1 MKEKLNALLREK
13 PYFLLLLPVFFIFHG
28 YNAFFSFFPIG
39 FVLLNLS
46 ITLLVTA
53 LLYLLSFGLLK
64 NKKKA
69 AVFSFWTLLFILSFG
84 FLHDSLKK
92 IVGSNFSSSYKF
104 ILPLVFAFLF
114 ILWRFMKKRQGTFQQ
129 LFLFL
134 NILFC
139 SFIGYEIINSIT
151 NYIAYKKNNHLLDNR
166 FTAYHQAEKNNKQS
180 DTSKPDIYFLV
191 FDALPS
197 TAAMQKAWDFNN
209 NTLDSFLQKENFYVI
224 PHSKSNY
231 NLTVLSVSSTLNM
244 DYTPPVDL
252 QQDETKMY
260 FKASA
265 SLLDNSLLRYLNEAG
280 YDIKQY
286 QPVSFVNKDWRG
298 GLFFPDMLHMNYFY
312 QTLPG
317 RIYRDLGWNFSQLKT
332 KLIKKQ
338 DFSYY
343 EKRNN
348 NHRNDLVKTTMLIK
362 KSCAI
367 NKPKPQFV
375 YAHYQLPHDPY
386 IYDSTGNL
394 KQAEKTITYKEEEQ
408 PAAFIEQVKFA
419 NKLIQQLVKHI
430 KQANKPNTVIIIEG
444 DHGFRNIYGKKGYMI
459 YDNFSS
465 FYFPDRNYKDL
476 YPTISPVNS
485 FRVVLNN
492 FFDAKLPLLK
502 DSSIFIPYTLPGE
515 RK

>member
-1 MKEKLNALLREK
+1 MKEKLKALLQEK
-13 PYFLLLLPVFFIFHG
+13 PYFLFLLPLFFIVHG
-28 YNAFFSFFPIG
+28 YNAFFTFFPWS
-39 FVLLNLS
+39 FVLLNLAIS
-46 ITLLVTA
+46 LFATGLFYLFGTWLL
-53 LLYLLSFGLLK
+53 G
-64 NKKKA
+64 NKRKA
-69 AVFSFWTLLFILSFG
+69 ATFSFWILLLIFSFG

-92 IVGSNFSSSYKF
+92 IVGTNFFSSYKLILPF
-104 ILPLVFAFLF
+104 ILIFYVTLFLF
-114 ILWRFMKKRQGTFQQ
+114 IKKRKSEFKR

-134 NILFC
+134 NLLLCFFMLYELF
-139 SFIGYEIINSIT
+139 NSVT
-151 NYIAYKKNNHLLDNR
+151 NLLFYKKEKYLLDNR
-166 FTAYHQAEKNNKQS
+166 FNVYNQAERPTLLPDS
-180 DTSKPDIYFLV
+180 SKPDIYFLV

-197 TAAMQKAWDFNN
+197 TTAMQQTWDFNN
-209 NTLDSFLQKENFYVI
+209 YALDSFLHKENFYVAAN
-224 PHSKSNY
+224 SKSNY

-252 QQDETKMY
+252 YQDETKMY

-265 SLLDNSLLRYLNEAG
+265 SLHNNSLTRYLKETG
-280 YDIKQY
+280 YDIKQF
-286 QPVSFVNKDWRG
+286 QPVSFVNKDWKGR
-298 GLFFPDMLHMNYFY
+298 LFFPDMLYMNYFY

-317 RIYRDLGWNFSQLKT
+317 RVYRDLGWNFSQLKT
-332 KLIKKQ
+332 NLIKKQ

-348 NHRNDLVKTTMLIK
+348 NHRNDLLKTTLLIK

-367 NKPKPQFV
+367 NKPKPEFV

-394 KQAEKTITYKEEEQ
+394 KQAQKTITYKEEEQ

-419 NKLIQQLVKHI
+419 NKIIQQLVTHI
-430 KQANKPNTVIIIEG
+430 KQTNRPNTVIIIEG

-465 FYFPDRNYKDL
+465 FYFPDRNYKYL

-492 FFDAKLPLLK
+492 FFEAKLPLLK

>member
-28 YNAFFSFFPIG
+28 YNAFFSFFPLG
-39 FVLLNLS
+39 FVLLNLAV
-46 ITLLVTA
+46 TLVVTV
-53 LLYLLSFGLLK
+53 LLYLLSFWLLK
-64 NKKKA
+64 IKRKA
-69 AVFSFWTLLFILSFG
+69 AIFSFWILLFILFFG

-92 IVGSNFSSSYKF
+92 TVGINFFSSYKF
-104 ILPLVFAFLF
+104 ILPLIFAFLIAAWYF
-114 ILWRFMKKRQGTFQQ
+114 IKERSAAYGR

-134 NILFC
+134 NILFA
-139 SFIGYEIINSIT
+139 SFIGYELFNSIT
-151 NYIAYKKNNHLLDNR
+151 NFIAYKKNSHLLDNR
-166 FTAYHQAEKNNKQS
+166 FSAYYQADKNSKP

-197 TAAMQKAWDFNN
+197 TAAMQEAWNFDNN
-209 NTLDSFLQKENFYVI
+209 ALDSFLQKENFYVV
-224 PHSKSNY
+224 PHAKSNY
-231 NLTVLSVSSTLNM
+231 NLTVLSVNSTLNM

-252 QQDETKMY
+252 YQDETKMY

-265 SLLDNSLLRYLNEAG
+265 SLLDNSLIRYLNEAG

-286 QPVSFVNKDWRG
+286 QPVSFVNRDWDGR
-298 GLFFPDMLHMNYFY
+298 LFFPDMLYMNYFY

-317 RIYRDLGWNFSQLKT
+317 RAYRDLGWNVSKLKVT
-332 KLIKKQ
+332 LNKKQ
-338 DFSYY
+338 DLSYY
-343 EKRNN
+343 EKRNQ
-348 NHRNDLVKTTMLIK
+348 NHRNDLLKTTLLIK
-362 KSCAI
+362 NSCEI

-386 IYDSTGNL
+386 IFDSTGNL
-394 KQAEKTITYKEEEQ
+394 KKAEKTITYNETDQ

-419 NKLIQQLVKHI
+419 NKLIQQLVTHI
-430 KQANKPNTVIIIEG
+430 KHVNKPNTVIIIEG

-476 YPTISPVNS
+476 YPAISPVNS

-515 RK
+515 RN

>member
-39 FVLLNLS
+39 FVLSNLS
-46 ITLLVTA
+46 ITLLVTV

-64 NKKKA
+64 NKRKA
-69 AVFSFWTLLFILSFG
+69 ALFSFWILLFILSFG

-92 IVGSNFSSSYKF
+92 IVGSNFFSSYKF
-104 ILPLVFAFLF
+104 ILPLVFAFLT
-114 ILWRFMKKRQGTFQQ
+114 ILWRFIKKRADTFQQ

-134 NILFC
+134 NILLC
-139 SFIGYEIINSIT
+139 SLIGYEFINSVT
-151 NYIAYKKNNHLLDNR
+151 NYIFYKKNNHLLDNR
-166 FTAYHQAEKNNKQS
+166 FTAYHQAEKNIKQP
-180 DTSKPDIYFLV
+180 DTAKPDIYFLV
-191 FDALPS
+191 FDALTT
-197 TAAMQKAWDFNN
+197 TASMQAFWNFNN
-209 NTLDSFLQKENFYVI
+209 NTLDSFLQKENFYVV
-224 PHSKSNY
+224 PRSKSNY

-252 QQDETKMY
+252 YQDETKMY

-265 SLLDNSLLRYLNEAG
+265 SLLDNSLLRYLNEGG

-286 QPVSFVNKDWRG
+286 QPVSFVNKDWDG
-298 GLFFPDMLHMNYFY
+298 GLFFPDMLYMNYFY

-338 DFSYY
+338 DLYYY

-348 NHRNDLVKTTMLIK
+348 NLKDDLLKTTLLVTS
-362 KSCAI
+362 SCAM

-394 KQAEKTITYKEEEQ
+394 KQVEKTIMYSEAEQ

-419 NKLIQQLVKHI
+419 NKIIQQLVTHI
-430 KQANKPNTVIIIEG
+430 KNANKSNTVIIIEG

-465 FYFPDRNYKDL
+465 FYFPDGNYKDL

-492 FFDAKLPLLK
+492 FFETNLPLLK

-515 RK
+515 KE

>member
-1 MKEKLNALLREK
+1 MKEKLNALLQEK
-13 PYFLLLLPVFFIFHG
+13 PYFLLLLPLFFIFHG
-28 YNAFFSFFPIG
+28 YNAFFSFFPFR
-39 FVLLNLS
+39 FVLLNLAIS
-46 ITLLVTA
+46 LLVTA
-53 LLYLLSFGLLK
+53 LLYLVSFWSLK

-69 AVFSFWTLLFILSFG
+69 AIFSFWILLFILTFG
-84 FLHDSLKK
+84 FLHDTLKK
-92 IVGSNFSSSYKF
+92 TVGSIFFSSYKF
-104 ILPLVFAFLF
+104 ILPLIFVFLIALWLF
-114 ILWRFMKKRQGTFQQ
+114 IKRSTGIFNQ

-134 NILFC
+134 NILLS
-139 SFIGYEIINSIT
+139 SFIGYEFINSVT

-166 FTAYHQAEKNNKQS
+166 FSTYYQAEKNTS
-180 DTSKPDIYFLV
+180 LPDTSKPDIYFLV

-197 TAAMQKAWDFNN
+197 TAAMQNAWNFNN
-209 NTLDSFLQKENFYVI
+209 NTLDSFLLNKNFYVV
-224 PHSKSNY
+224 PRSKSNY

-244 DYTPPVDL
+244 DYTPPLDL
-252 QQDETKMY
+252 YQDETKMY

-265 SLLDNSLLRYLNEAG
+265 SLLDNSLVRYLNGAG

-286 QPVSFVNKDWRG
+286 QPVSFVNKDWNG
-298 GLFFPDMLHMNYFY
+298 NLFFSEMLYMNYFY

-317 RIYRDLGWNFSQLKT
+317 RVYRDVGWNFSQPKT
-332 KLIKKQ
+332 KFIKKQ

-348 NHRNDLVKTTMLIK
+348 DHRNDLLQTTLLIK
-362 KSCAI
+362 NSCAM

-386 IYDSTGNL
+386 IYDSLGNL
-394 KQAEKTITYKEEEQ
+394 KPAEKTITYKEEEQ

-419 NKLIQQLVKHI
+419 NKIIQQLVTHI
-430 KQANKPNTVIIIEG
+430 KQTNKPNTVIIIEG

-459 YDNFSS
+459 YDNFSA

-492 FFDAKLPLLK
+492 FFETKLPLLK

-515 RK
+515 KE